1 MSSKLDIIVE
11 AYFSL
16 KDWRIWQNFNNSLAI
31 SLQCKQPINQVYTYI
46 LIMIFTQMTVSI
58 MLMG

>member
-16 KDWRIWQNFNNSLAI
+16 KDWRIWQNFNNSLDI
-31 SLQCKQPINQVYTYI
+31 SLQCKQPINQVYTDRKS
-46 LIMIFTQMTVSI
+46 VV
-58 MLMG
+58 